1 MIALQFGL
9 SLVFFVLFIGYFL
22 TSDPRRRMRLSLA
35 LTASLVALCLS
46 SLFVRGE
53 DGQWKIKIKPGLDLK
68 GGTQFLLELAGD
80 PGRSALDQAV
90 EVIRKR
96 VDSVGVAEPVIQPVG
111 ERRIIVQIPGVS
123 EADKVSY
130 RRQLEKVAK
139 LEFALVHPESDAL
152 VEKAKSEGKSPEVSF
167 EYQVLKLRDRDRSG
181 ALVETPLIVKRR
193 PEISGK
199 NVAGAFRSVDQ
210 LGRPVVIIEFNTEGR
225 DKFGKLTEQN
235 VGRRMAVVLDGE
247 VYSAPVIRT
256 AIYGSCEISGGNMSI
271 TEAEELASVL
281 KNPLENPVSI
291 VDERGVDPSLGA
303 SSVKSGFMAGWV
315 SLVVVSL
322 FVLVYYRWL
331 GLVAVGALLIN
342 MLVLLGLLAQFGFTL
357 TLPGL
362 AGLILT
368 IGMSVDA
375 NVLVYERI
383 REELNRHRSGLETVA
398 AGFQHAF
405 SSILDA
411 NVTTVIAAAI
421 LFWQGSGP
429 VQGFAIALCLGIAST
444 LFAALVASRTGA
456 EWLAEKGGKAKLH
469 MMKFVGET
477 AFPFLKWKWP
487 AIGASVL
494 LTALCLAAF
503 LFRGTAALGV
513 DFTGGDLVTLSFK
526 EKIDDGRVRSALG
539 NLAEL
544 AQYQRSPVGQDEILS
559 LRTAFGKGESAAA
572 RLQQEFPSAGFQQ
585 VQLDKVAP
593 VVGEELKNKAFL
605 ALVLGMLGIFL
616 YTTWRFEFAFAVGA
630 TVAILHDVLLS
641 LGIFV
646 LLGREL
652 SLPMVGAVLAV
663 AGYSINDTIVIFD
676 RIRETFRGGLHGNR
690 EAAMN
695 LAINQTLSRT
705 LLTSGTTFLA
715 VLVLFLIGGRVIN
728 DFALILL
735 IGIAVGT
742 YSSIFIASPIA
753 LLVGGRGRK

>member
-53 DGQWKIKIKPGLDLK
+53 DGQWKIKIKPGLDLT

-152 VEKAKSEGKSPEVSF
+152 VEKAKAEGKSPEVSF

-281 KNPLENPVSI
+281 KNPSENPVSI

-303 SSVKSGFMAGWV
+303 SSVKSGFTAGWI
-315 SLVVVSL
+315 SLVAVAV
-322 FVLVYYRWL
+322 FVLLYYRWL
-331 GLVAVGALLIN
+331 GLVAVFGLMVNILI
-342 MLVLLGLLAQFGFTL
+342 LLGLLAQFGFTL

-368 IGMSVDA
+368 IGIGVDA
-375 NVLVYERI
+375 NVLVFERI
-383 REELNRHRSGLETVA
+383 REEANRHRSGLETVA
-398 AGFQHAF
+398 SGFQHAF

-429 VQGFAIALCLGIAST
+429 VQGFATVLCLGIFSSM
-444 LFAALVASRTGA
+444 FAALVVSRTGC
-456 EWLAEKGGKAKLH
+456 EWLADKGGKAKLH
-469 MMKFVGET
+469 MFRLFEEAKFN
-477 AFPFLKWKWP
+477 FLSWRK
-487 AIGASVL
+487 AAYALSLLLLGAGV
-494 LTALCLAAF
+494 AAVAM
-503 LFRGTAALGV
+503 RGVNALGV

-539 NLAEL
+539 NLADV
-544 AQYQRSPVGQDEILS
+544 AQYQRSPVGEEEILS
-559 LRTAFGKGESAAA
+559 LRTAFGKGEPAVEK
-572 RLQQEFPSAGFQQ
+572 LTQDFPSAGFQQ
-585 VQLDKVAP
+585 IQLDKVAP
-593 VVGEELKNKAFL
+593 IVGEELKKN
-605 ALVLGMLGIFL
+605 ALIALILGVVGIFL
-616 YTTWRFEFAFAVGA
+616 YTTWRFEAAFATGA
-630 TVAILHDVLLS
+630 IVALIHDVLIS

-652 SLPMVGAVLAV
+652 SLPMVGAILAV

-690 EAAMN
+690 MEAMN

-705 LLTSGTTFLA
+705 LMTSATTFLA
-715 VLVLFLIGGRVIN
+715 VLVLFLFGGRVIN

-735 IGIAVGT
+735 IGILVGT

-753 LLVGGRGRK
+753 LMVGGRGRK